1 MSRSV
6 ITAPRGPRSCQMF
19 LKLYVK
25 IRVFFESTEGASAI
39 EYAIVAAMVA
49 AVVVVFISPIGNEVK
64 DIFDELKTAL
74 IDRDKVVP

>member
-1 MSRSV
+1 
-6 ITAPRGPRSCQMF
+6 MF

-49 AVVVVFISPIGNEVK
+49 AVVVVFISPISTEVK
-64 DIFDELKTAL
+64 EIFEGLKTAL
-74 IDRDKVVP
+74 VDRDKVVP

>member
-1 MSRSV
+1 
-6 ITAPRGPRSCQMF
+6 MF

-49 AVVVVFISPIGNEVK
+49 AVVVVFISPISKEVT
-64 DIFDELKTAL
+64 DIFTTLKNALVTA
-74 IDRDKVVP
+74 RPATSAS

>member
-1 MSRSV
+1 
-6 ITAPRGPRSCQMF
+6 MF

-49 AVVVVFISPIGNEVK
+49 VVVVVFITPIGDRVSEIFNAINEGIGGKPV
-64 DIFDELKTAL
+64 T
-74 IDRDKVVP
+74 PSS

>member
-1 MSRSV
+1 
-6 ITAPRGPRSCQMF
+6 MF

-49 AVVVVFISPIGNEVK
+49 VVVVVFITPIGDQVK
-64 DIFDELKTAL
+64 EIFNKITVGIGGTA
-74 IDRDKVVP
+74 VS

>member
-1 MSRSV
+1 
-6 ITAPRGPRSCQMF
+6 MF

-49 AVVVVFISPIGNEVK
+49 VVVVVVVVFITPIGDRVSE
-64 DIFDELKTAL
+64 IFTELNKGIGGKA
-74 IDRDKVVP
+74 VVPSS